1 MVVYFELIALV
12 ETDCAELTASIW
24 LTKVVPVGDDV
35 AEETS
40 SLPIEV
46 AVLTDSSCLIMVL
59 VYTTLFA
66 VTVKTDDLPAVFL
79 D

>member
-1 MVVYFELIALV
+1 MVVYFELVALV

-35 AEETS
+35 DDEMM

-46 AVLTDSSCLIMVL
+46 AVLTDSSCLIMVV
-59 VYTTLFA
+59 VYTTLFV
-66 VTVKTDDLPAVFL
+66 VTVMTDDLPAVFL